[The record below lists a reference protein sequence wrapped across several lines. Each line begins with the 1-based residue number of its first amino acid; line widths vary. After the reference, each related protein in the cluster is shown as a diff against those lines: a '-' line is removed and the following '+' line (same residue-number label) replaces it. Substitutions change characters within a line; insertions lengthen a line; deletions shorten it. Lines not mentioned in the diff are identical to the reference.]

1 MSKIYKKMTAND
13 SKSYLGY
20 FNKLVDQYITIHH
33 CPISKEPID
42 ADYSDLTEE
51 IESSYKASKFKVG
64 NRVRITKYKS
74 FSVKFTLQIG
84 QEKYLLSIL
93 C

>member
-1 MSKIYKKMTAND
+1 MIAN
-13 SKSYLGY
+13 LIFVILINQQINTL
-20 FNKLVDQYITIHH
+20 FNTLQYIYH

-51 IESSYKASKFKVG
+51 IESSYKAPKFKVG

-74 FSVKFTLQIG
+74 FSVKVTLQIG